1 MSTNPTTDNNPDHLR
16 YEATQLEKMRR
27 QILSDMDSLRE
38 QENNLRAYEA
48 RLRDSQNPMGQQ
60 PPVPAPSS
68 NSVPT
73 ATPFSGRVGAG
84 ASAGSLEGE
93 WDKLQRSRTLL
104 EAERRAFTDERTEMR
119 EKQALLV
126 QREEALRQREAWVEI
141 REKELAAKAMPAP
154 APAKPT
160 SHSPFEMARNLFSMK
175 RAG

>member
-1 MSTNPTTDNNPDHLR
+1 MSTNSTTENSADHLR

-48 RLRDSQNPMGQQ
+48 RLRDSHSPMGQ
-60 PPVPAPSS
+60 PAGSTGT
-68 NSVPT
+68 T
-73 ATPFSGRVGAG
+73 ATPFAGRVGAG

-93 WDKLQRSRTLL
+93 WEKLQRSRTLL
-104 EAERRAFTDERTEMR
+104 EAERRAFTDERTELR
-119 EKQALLV
+119 EKQANLV

-154 APAKPT
+154 VPPKPAA
-160 SHSPFEMARNLFSMK
+160 SHSPFEMARSLFSMK

>member
-1 MSTNPTTDNNPDHLR
+1 MSTNPTTDNTPDHLR

-48 RLRDSQNPMGQQ
+48 RLRDSQNPMGQ
-60 PPVPAPSS
+60 PVPAPASQTA
-68 NSVPT
+68 PT
-73 ATPFSGRVGAG
+73 ATPFAGRVGAG

-93 WDKLQRSRTLL
+93 WEKLQRSRTLL
-104 EAERRAFTDERTEMR
+104 EAERRAFTDERTELR
-119 EKQALLV
+119 EKQANLV

-154 APAKPT
+154 TATKPT

>member
-1 MSTNPTTDNNPDHLR
+1 MSTNPSTENTADHLR

-38 QENNLRAYEA
+38 QENNLRAYET
-48 RLRDSQNPMGQQ
+48 RLRDSQSPMGL
-60 PPVPAPSS
+60 PPV
-68 NSVPT
+68 NSGAT
-73 ATPFSGRVGAG
+73 ATPFTGRVGSG

-93 WDKLQRSRTLL
+93 WDKLQRSRTLF
-104 EAERRAFTDERTEMR
+104 EAERRAFTDERNELR
-119 EKQALLV
+119 EKQTNLL

-154 APAKPT
+154 APAKPA

>member
-1 MSTNPTTDNNPDHLR
+1 MSTNPPTDNNTDHLR
-16 YEATQLEKMRR
+16 YEANQLEKMRR

-48 RLRDSQNPMGQQ
+48 RLRDSQSPMST
-60 PPVPAPSS
+60 PPMPVPSGA
-68 NSVPT
+68 T

-104 EAERRAFTDERTEMR
+104 EAERRAFTDERTELR
-119 EKQALLV
+119 EKQTNLL
-126 QREEALRQREAWVEI
+126 QREEALRQREAWIEI

-154 APAKPT
+154 AATKPA

>member
-1 MSTNPTTDNNPDHLR
+1 MSTNPSTDNTPDHLR

-48 RLRDSQNPMGQQ
+48 RLRDSHSPIPQ
-60 PPVPAPSS
+60 PAPAAA
-68 NSVPT
+68 T
-73 ATPFSGRVGAG
+73 ATPFAGRVGVG
-84 ASAGSLEGE
+84 AAAGSLEGE
-93 WDKLQRSRTLL
+93 WEKLQRSRTLL
-104 EAERRAFTDERTEMR
+104 EAERRAFTDERTELR
-119 EKQALLV
+119 EKQANLV

-154 APAKPT
+154 VPAKPT